1 MAKIL
6 IADDDPNQADAI
18 ADVLKRDFHTIEVVN
33 EGKEAL
39 ERLKLYHYDLAI
51 LDWQMPELAGIDVVH
66 KFRMSGGKTPV
77 LMLTGKSQ
85 ISDKIEGLDTGADDY
100 LTKPFRADELAAH
113 VRALL
118 RRPEV
123 FVSTTLSLGNLVLT
137 TNNMKVAIDGKEL
150 ALSPLEM
157 KVMELLLKHPNEVV
171 TQNMLL
177 ERVWSSEADATS
189 AAVYTC
195 IKALRKKLQGNE
207 NTPALSTVYGVGYR
221 LELKK

>member
-6 IADDDPNQADAI
+6 VADDDANQADAI
-18 ADVLKRDFHTIEVVN
+18 ADVLKREFHTIEVVN

-39 ERLKLYHYDLAI
+39 DRLKLYHYDLAI
-51 LDWQMPELAGIDVVH
+51 LDWQMPELSGIDVVH

-118 RRPEV
+118 RRPEA
-123 FVSTTLSLGNLVLT
+123 FVAATLSLGNLVLN
-137 TNNMKVAIDGKEL
+137 TNNMKITIDGKEL

>member
-6 IADDDPNQADAI
+6 VAEDDVNQALAI
-18 ADVLKRDFHTIEVVN
+18 ADVLKREFHTVEVVSD
-33 EGKEAL
+33 GKEAL
-39 ERLKLYHYDLAI
+39 DRLKLYHYDLAI
-51 LDWQMPELAGIDVVH
+51 LDWQMPELSGIEVVQ
-66 KFRMSGGKTPV
+66 KFRMSGGKTAV
-77 LMLTGKSQ
+77 LMLTGKTEM
-85 ISDKIEGLDTGADDY
+85 SDKIEGLDTGADDY
-100 LTKPFRADELAAH
+100 LTKPFRAEELAAH

-118 RRPEV
+118 RRPEALI
-123 FVSTTLSLGNLVLT
+123 SSILSLGNLVLNI
-137 TNNMKVAIDGKEL
+137 NNMKITIDGKEL

-189 AAVYTC
+189 AVVYTC
-195 IKALRKKLQGNE
+195 IKALRKKLQGND